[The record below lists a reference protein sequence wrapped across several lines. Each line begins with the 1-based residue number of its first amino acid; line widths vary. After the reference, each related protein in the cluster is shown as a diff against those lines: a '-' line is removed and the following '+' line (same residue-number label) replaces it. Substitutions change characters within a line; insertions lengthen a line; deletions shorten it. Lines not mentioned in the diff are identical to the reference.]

1 MYDEE
6 TKTIWLLDTVALD
19 RQGPILAHE
28 LTHALQDQN
37 YDLEQWV
44 GRATSRPARGSGR
57 QGKTRAETTRL
68 GLPVPQSSRGKPWW
82 FTSTT
87 CSHPSGATLK
97 DTPGVV
103 ASMEESAV
111 TATIDTELMHQAPM
125 MLREAGSFPYREGLF
140 FEADVLAKRGKAAA
154 FQGVFAHPPRN
165 THEVFNP
172 NFYLEH
178 APSSRRASTRPPPPS

>member
-1 MYDEE
+1 
-6 TKTIWLLDTVALD
+6 
-19 RQGPILAHE
+19 
-28 LTHALQDQN
+28 
-37 YDLEQWV
+37 V
-44 GRATSRPARGSGR
+44 GRAGDKQAGKGKRASGEDESGNDEARTARPAIVEGQALVVYIDYLLAPFGR
-57 QGKTRAETTRL
+57 N
-68 GLPVPQSSRGKPWW
+68 
-82 FTSTT
+82 
-87 CSHPSGATLK
+87 LK